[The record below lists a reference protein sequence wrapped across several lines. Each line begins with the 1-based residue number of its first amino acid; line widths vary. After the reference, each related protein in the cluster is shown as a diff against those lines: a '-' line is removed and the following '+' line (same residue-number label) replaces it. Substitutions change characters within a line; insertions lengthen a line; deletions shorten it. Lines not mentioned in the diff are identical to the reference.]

1 MGFSSTLHFVLTRAH
16 THTHTHTHIFFAIV
30 AGTHTTRY
38 DDANKCVRH
47 SFRPFAFALMRDETM
62 ADLEACVEALEET
75 TEFLWGKKLKFYAGG
90 GDKAGVGGCLL
101 GSL

>member
-1 MGFSSTLHFVLTRAH
+1 MCAAAAAAVRAGLLAFH
-16 THTHTHTHIFFAIV
+16 SHD
-30 AGTHTTRY
+30 TTRC
-38 DDANKCVRH
+38 DAANKCVRH

-62 ADLEACVEALEET
+62 ADLEACVVALEQT

>member
-1 MGFSSTLHFVLTRAH
+1 
-16 THTHTHTHIFFAIV
+16 
-30 AGTHTTRY
+30 
-38 DDANKCVRH
+38 
-47 SFRPFAFALMRDETM
+47 MRDETM
-62 ADLEACVEALEET
+62 ADLEACVVALEQT